1 MTERVA
7 DDDHRRMLDAVL
19 SPLLLPRRLVQDLE
33 AIGEAARSLPDF
45 ERTVI
50 ARMDDL
56 GVDVRSMG
64 AELNASVERLLAE
77 LARLDHRVSTVQDQ
91 VPDLARDLAA
101 TKALAGELRDQVG
114 DAVEHLPDPNSR
126 GPIARARDVITGADP
141 PADGA

>member
-1 MTERVA
+1 MIERVA
-7 DDDHRRMLDAVL
+7 DDDHRGMLDAVL
-19 SPLLLPRRLVQDLE
+19 SPLLLPRRLVRDLE

-64 AELNASVERLLAE
+64 AELNASVERLVAE
-77 LARLDHRVSTVQDQ
+77 LARLDRRVSDLQDQ
-91 VPDLARDLAA
+91 VPELARDLAA

-114 DAVEHLPDPNSR
+114 DAVEHLPDPNHR
-126 GPIARARDVITGADP
+126 GPIARARDVIPGADP
-141 PADGA
+141 SVEGA